1 MTVADPADAVTAEM
15 DPIRPWALPDGVN
28 VTITLLVSQFGL
40 PLQDIETMKL
50 AGLLVS
56 LTALPEIK
64 ADAPLPALISIWLEP
79 EVAETMVPRL
89 PPETEF
95 TV

>member
-1 MTVADPADAVTAEM
+1 
-15 DPIRPWALPDGVN
+15 
-28 VTITLLVSQFGL
+28 
-40 PLQDIETMKL
+40 MKL